1 MLTTNR
7 TRRSAAASALTCAA
21 LMSAGTGVAFATQAE
36 DYYSSYTTPADQP
49 RLAQEQYLSSYGS
62 PEPLA
67 APQTV
72 SDTGGDAPWLELTL
86 SAAGALALAGVGVT
100 QVRRVR
106 IRRRHVAEAG
116 L

>member
-1 MLTTNR
+1 VLTTNR

-49 RLAQEQYLSSYGS
+49 GLAQEQYLSSYGS
-62 PEPLA
+62 PEPIA
-67 APQTV
+67 APQAAGATGD
-72 SDTGGDAPWLELTL
+72 DTPWLEITL

-100 QVRRVR
+100 QARRVR

>member
-1 MLTTNR
+1 VLTTNR

-21 LMSAGTGVAFATQAE
+21 LMSGGTGVAVAMPA